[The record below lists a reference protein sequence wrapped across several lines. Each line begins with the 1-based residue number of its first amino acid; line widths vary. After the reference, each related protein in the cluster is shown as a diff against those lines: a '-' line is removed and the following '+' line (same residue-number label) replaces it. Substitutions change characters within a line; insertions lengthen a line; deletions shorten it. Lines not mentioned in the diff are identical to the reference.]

1 MKKSFRFL
9 IMFVTIICFV
19 FGKRIKKKI
28 KSLKKPIT
36 LIKEKWLKVRKK
48 KISFFECGNKRQE
61 ERKDDKENLFPRS
74 KGAEE
79 ALFLMF

>member
-1 MKKSFRFL
+1 
-9 IMFVTIICFV
+9 
-19 FGKRIKKKI
+19 
-28 KSLKKPIT
+28 

-61 ERKDDKENLFPRS
+61 EREDDKENLFPRS